1 MQTFHNKIALITG
14 GASGIGEI
22 MAKLLLK
29 KGATVLIWDFDDRN
43 FNRLQS
49 SYGALGTLALFKVDV
64 TDVQSIHTT
73 AKKVINEYNGVDL
86 LINNAGII
94 VGKYLFE
101 HTIAD
106 IDKTMQVNANAPMHV
121 IHTFI
126 HSMMERNSG
135 HICNIASS
143 GGLLANPK
151 MSVYVA
157 SKWSLIGF
165 SESVRLEMEQL
176 NKNIKVTTVMP
187 YYINTGMFKGV
198 RSKIPIL
205 DPEATALTIIKAIEK
220 NKKMVTIPGYMYRLI
235 RFAQAILPITIFDW
249 LTGKV
254 LGVYQTMEHFTGR
267 PTKD

>member
-1 MQTFHNKIALITG
+1 MQTFHNKIALVTG

-22 MAKLLLK
+22 MVRLLLER
-29 KGATVLIWDFDDRN
+29 GATVIIWDIDDSA
-43 FNRLQS
+43 FTRLQS
-49 SYGALGTLALFKVDV
+49 TYGTLGSLVLMKVDV
-64 TDVQSIHTT
+64 TDIQSIHAT
-73 AKKVINEYNGVDL
+73 AKNVLNNFNGVDF

-94 VGKYLFE
+94 VGKYLSE
-101 HTIAD
+101 HTVAD
-106 IDKTMQVNANAPMHV
+106 IDRTMQINANAPIHV
-121 IHTFI
+121 TRAFI
-126 HSMMERNSG
+126 NSMMERNTG

-143 GGLLANPK
+143 GGLLSNPK

-187 YYINTGMFKGV
+187 YYIATGMFNGV

-205 DPEATALTIIKAIEK
+205 EPEATALTIITSIEN

-235 RFAQAILPITIFDW
+235 RFAQAVLPITTFDW

-254 LGVYQTMEHFTGR
+254 LGVYHTMDHFTGR
-267 PTKD
+267 PPKE